1 MATGGT
7 AMPMHDWT
15 RVPDG
20 IYHAFHSRWI
30 ASINDRLN
38 SGVLPADLYAL
49 PEQVAAGFSPDVL
62 ALHSGEPAEAA
73 ASDAGGAAVLTRPKT
88 RFMSEAEAYR
98 RKKNHIAVRHVSGDR
113 IVAVLEIVSPGNK
126 AAEYPMDTFV
136 RKACDFLD
144 HRVHLLILDPFPP
157 GPDGV
162 HALIWREFSPEP
174 FHLPAETPLT
184 LVGYEAGMP
193 LRAYVEPIAVGNRL
207 PDMPLFIGR
216 DRHVL
221 VPVEETYQTA
231 FDVQPRRWRTVL
243 QPPTTA

>member
-1 MATGGT
+1 
-7 AMPMHDWT
+7 MPMHDWT

-38 SGVLPADLYAL
+38 GGVLPDDLYAL

-62 ALHSGEPAEAA
+62 TLHSDEPEET
-73 ASDAGGAAVLTRPKT
+73 GGSGGSAILTRPTT
-88 RFMSEAEAYR
+88 RFVSEAEAYR

-126 AAEYPMDTFV
+126 AAEYPMETFV
-136 RKACDFLD
+136 RKACDLLD

-157 GPDGV
+157 GPRDPDGV
-162 HALIWREFSPEP
+162 HPLIWREFSAEP
-174 FHLPAETPLT
+174 FRLPAETPLT
-184 LVGYEAGMP
+184 LVAYEAGPP
-193 LRAYVEPIAVGNRL
+193 LRAYVEPVAVGTRL

-221 VPVEETYQTA
+221 VPLEETYQTA
-231 FDVQPRRWRTVL
+231 FDVQPRRWRNVL
-243 QPPTTA
+243 QPPT